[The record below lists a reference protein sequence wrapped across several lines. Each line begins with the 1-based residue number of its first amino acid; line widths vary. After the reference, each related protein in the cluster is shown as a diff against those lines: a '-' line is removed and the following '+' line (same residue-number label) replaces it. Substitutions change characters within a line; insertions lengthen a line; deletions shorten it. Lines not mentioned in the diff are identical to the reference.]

1 VDAERMQPNPPFD
14 PKSEP
19 MSRTKESPM
28 SKKPYVLVTGATVG
42 IGRHAALHL
51 ASRGFHVIATGRNAA
66 ALAELASEGN
76 GDVTPLRLDVNDAA
90 SIASAVEVVDRITSG
105 HGVDVLVNNAGYG
118 ELAPVEMVDD
128 ADLRAQFETN
138 VFGLMAVTR
147 AFLPRMRERGEG
159 RIINVS
165 SLGGTFTAPLFGVYS
180 ASKYA
185 VEALSDALRI
195 ELHPFGIR
203 VSMIEPG
210 PVKSQF
216 TTRSIASASKY
227 LGPDS
232 PYAEVMKR
240 LIALSPRSD
249 RLAPGPIVTSRAIHR
264 AATSRR
270 PRARYRVVWF
280 ARASVAVLRFMPT
293 SWSDALLRRVV
304 HLTPRHV
311 GAGTPVRPLDAART
325 SRVAA

>member
-1 VDAERMQPNPPFD
+1 
-14 PKSEP
+14 
-19 MSRTKESPM
+19 M
-28 SKKPYVLVTGATVG
+28 SKKPFVLVTGATAG
-42 IGRHAALHL
+42 IGRHASLYL
-51 ASRGFHVIATGRNAA
+51 AERGFHVIATGRNPA
-66 ALAELASEGN
+66 ALAELSGEGN
-76 GDVTPLRLDVNDAA
+76 GDITPLRLDVNDAA
-90 SIASAVEVVDRITSG
+90 SIASAVEVVERITGG

-165 SLGGTFTAPLFGVYS
+165 SLGGLVTMPLFGAYS

-195 ELHPFGIR
+195 ELRPFGIR
-203 VSMIEPG
+203 VSIIEPG
-210 PVKSQF
+210 PVKSGF
-216 TTRSIASASKY
+216 TKRSVAGADKY
-227 LGPDS
+227 LGDDS
-232 PYAEVMKR
+232 PYAALMKR
-240 LIALSPRSD
+240 FIALTPRSD

-280 ARASVAVLRFMPT
+280 ARASVVMVKVLPT
-293 SWSDALLRRVV
+293 SWSDALMRRIV
-304 HLTPRHV
+304 HLTPKHV
-311 GAGTPVRPLDAART
+311 GPGATAKTPRAFQRRDDAA
-325 SRVAA
+325 AA